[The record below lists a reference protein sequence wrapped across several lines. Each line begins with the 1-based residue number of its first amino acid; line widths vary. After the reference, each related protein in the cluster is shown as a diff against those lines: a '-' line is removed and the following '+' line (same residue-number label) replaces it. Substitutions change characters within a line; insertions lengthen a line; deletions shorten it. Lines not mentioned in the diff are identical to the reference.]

1 MLWLLYKLRAKIHSR
16 MNKRLFIAGLPF
28 SSTDNDI
35 KTHFSAAGVVT
46 LVQIITDK
54 FTNRSKGFGF
64 VEFES
69 EEQAEKAISMFNETD
84 FGGRK
89 LIVAEAKPMEK
100 REFAPRPA
108 GNDRRGGFSD
118 DRRSSFGDRP
128 SFGRGGGS
136 SRGGSSR
143 GGFTRGG
150 GRSGGYNN
158 DR

>member
-1 MLWLLYKLRAKIHSR
+1 

-64 VEFES
+64 VEFEN

-100 REFAPRPA
+100 REFTPRSEN
-108 GNDRRGGFSD
+108 NDRRP
-118 DRRSSFGDRP
+118 SFGDKP

-136 SRGGSSR
+136 SRGGFSR
-143 GGFTRGG
+143 GGSNNRNGFSRGG